1 MPGAVLTMLGV
12 VGSRSI
18 LALNWPMKT
27 PQVLGVLVMRRTP
40 NIQTT
45 MGPWNGSTDIIPRK
59 STSCRSKSRSAASPI
74 AEVAART
81 RLTKKLT

>member
-1 MPGAVLTMLGV
+1 MLGV

-18 LALNWPMKT
+18 LALNWPMET

-59 STSCRSKSRSAASPI
+59 STNSVRSQSDGCRDFTFAQH
-74 AEVAART
+74 RT
-81 RLTKKLT
+81 HMWHEMTNE